1 MSDNC
6 KILLTFTVTIWLWP
20 ESVYM
25 EVTESLF
32 LPDETEPSLKH
43 FKFFRRKRTK
53 LFRQFLSLPNADCQR
68 SMQCFCIFHFYSTG
82 AIFSFSRT
90 KRMDIQTYLYLTHL
104 LKFEFTYKWE
114 GDSFWDLNYWV
125 KDLFFVLLLL
135 LLLLFGSNVSYWNIF
150 QYPPTVGSLLF
161 FIL

>member
-1 MSDNC
+1 MSDNS
-6 KILLTFTVTIWLWP
+6 KLLLTFTITIWLWP

-32 LPDETEPSLKH
+32 LPDEIEPSLKH

-53 LFRQFLSLPNADCQR
+53 LFRQFLSLPNANCQR
-68 SMQCFCIFHFYSTG
+68 IYALFLYFHFYSTG
-82 AIFSFSRT
+82 AIFSFSKT

-114 GDSFWDLNYWV
+114 GDSFWDLNYWA
-125 KDLFFVLLLL
+125 KDFLL
-135 LLLLFGSNVSYWNIF
+135 LLLLFISNVSYWNIF
-150 QYPPTVGSLLF
+150 QYPPKVGSLLF